1 VSDDELRRAALES
14 GEADFVHNRIRE
26 LRENPLLGDFDAKHL
41 QATHAYFFQDV
52 PHHHPGI
59 IREDT
64 DSWVKHRV
72 LEGKDHG
79 YEVAYLARGVEA
91 RIKSILDAFG
101 GPAALQRL
109 TLNEAAAKLARLY
122 GDLDYAH
129 GFYEG
134 NSRTLRE
141 FTRTLAAEAGLRLDW
156 SVTLVSAVQR
166 NALYAARD
174 LEVIARHYPGMTPDT
189 ATTPR
194 EHYATIQAEN
204 FRKTLGE
211 HPLEDIIR
219 AGLTPLA
226 ALKLAITDHRKT
238 ATRPQ

>member
-1 VSDDELRRAALES
+1 M
-14 GEADFVHNRIRE
+14 
-26 LRENPLLGDFDAKHL
+26 
-41 QATHAYFFQDV
+41 
-52 PHHHPGI
+52 
-59 IREDT
+59 
-64 DSWVKHRV
+64 
-72 LEGKDHG
+72 
-79 YEVAYLARGVEA
+79 
-91 RIKSILDAFG
+91 
-101 GPAALQRL
+101 QRL
-109 TLNEAAAKLARLY
+109 TLNEAATKLARLY

-134 NSRTLRE
+134 NSRALRE

-174 LEVIARHYPGMTPDT
+174 LEVIARHYPGMTPNT

-226 ALKLAITDHRKT
+226 ALKLAINDHRKT
-238 ATRPQ
+238 ADTPAVKIADYWTKQMTKAETKPSIPDLSYNRAPSRGRKL